1 MQSYRDAAI
10 GHEQSNNA
18 QAAIRMAPGLTPAGC
33 EGPPSRQVLIMTIV
47 FILWGASAL
56 AGLAIGLAF
65 VRVLAIVLASPL
77 VAFLSA
83 AVLFHHGFGLLQS
96 VLISI
101 GSLTA
106 LQGFY
111 LAGAAISYLMSNEVD
126 DDPVSSG
133 ETMMRKPAAAS
144 SDLLTKA
151 PSSATPDRASNIP
164 APAKSRVTPSRF
176 K

>member
-1 MQSYRDAAI
+1 
-10 GHEQSNNA
+10 
-18 QAAIRMAPGLTPAGC
+18 MAPGLTPAGC
-33 EGPPSRQVLIMTIV
+33 EGPPSRQAFIMTIV

-56 AGLAIGLAF
+56 AGLAIGFAF
-65 VRVLAIVLASPL
+65 VRALAIVLASPL

-83 AVLFHHGFGLLQS
+83 AVLFHHGFGPVQS

-111 LAGAAISYLMSNEVD
+111 LAGAAISYLMSDEVD

-133 ETMMRKPAAAS
+133 ETMMRKPAAS

-151 PSSATPDRASNIP
+151 SSPATPDRASNLP
-164 APAKSRVTPSRF
+164 VPAKSRVTPSRF

>member
-1 MQSYRDAAI
+1 VQPI
-10 GHEQSNNA
+10 GHEQSNNT
-18 QAAIRMAPGLTPAGC
+18 QAAIRMAHGLTPAGC
-33 EGPPSRQVLIMTIV
+33 EELPSRQVFIMTIV

-56 AGLAIGLAF
+56 AGLVIGLAF
-65 VRVLAIVLASPL
+65 IRVLAIVLASPL
-77 VAFLSA
+77 VAFLSVA
-83 AVLFHHGFGLLQS
+83 LLFHYGFELVHG

-111 LAGAAISYLMSNEVD
+111 LAGTAISYLMSNKVD

-151 PSSATPDRASNIP
+151 PSSATSDRASNIP
-164 APAKSRVTPSRF
+164 VPAKSRVTPSRF